1 MAARLDRLRNRWAK
15 SVPALTPMRD
25 DVLRMLEDHGRI
37 LEWRQLAAALLAR
50 RGSGLEDAAARMILA
65 GVCVRAAIET
75 EERKQEPRLTTRRLG
90 QKVLIALTRV
100 GDDAVPDADDLFAY
114 AELLG
119 GEADKLA
126 ARDPL
131 PGVTEIKQVLR
142 AVPGADRASRLSDTD
157 LVLLAA
163 AASANAA
170 ATARLELYPRDL
182 SAERAV
188 KISQAVTFLGDR
200 GLREEEVVQRV
211 VARFPELTRPP
222 KPADIFRLLKE
233 QYPDADLRRRSD
245 GRVAMLSMTHQSAA
259 NRTGRPGTKA
269 ATRFG
274 QDAEEH
280 AWQQIE
286 QSRQRGGF
294 VAVKVALKDAAAVS
308 PVIATL
314 SGVDPVN
321 VTDAFHPDTAG
332 DRQGSREAA
341 VGIRARRGLRGRV
354 TAG

>member
-1 MAARLDRLRNRWAK
+1 MPPWANQHEIAADTGLTPDEVATRLDRLRNRWAK

-75 EERKQEPRLTTRRLG
+75 EERRQEPRLTTRRLG

-119 GEADKLA
+119 DEADKLA

-188 KISQAVTFLGDR
+188 KISQAVTFLGDH

-222 KPADIFRLLKE
+222 KPADIYRLLKE
-233 QYPDADLRRRSD
+233 QYPDADLRG
-245 GRVAMLSMTHQSAA
+245 GR
-259 NRTGRPGTKA
+259 
-269 ATRFG
+269 
-274 QDAEEH
+274 
-280 AWQQIE
+280 
-286 QSRQRGGF
+286 
-294 VAVKVALKDAAAVS
+294 
-308 PVIATL
+308 
-314 SGVDPVN
+314 
-321 VTDAFHPDTAG
+321 TAG
-332 DRQGSREAA
+332 WPCSR
-341 VGIRARRGLRGRV
+341 
-354 TAG
+354 